1 MKKTKKSL
9 LFSGLALMMSALLL
23 AGTTFA
29 WFTDSVTNKGNT
41 IQAGVLDVTVHGYT
55 WDAQNNTWKTNPS
68 WGLKSP
74 VIQETTWEPGQ
85 YGAVVIGVS
94 NWHAADVNA
103 LCAKID
109 TDSS

>member
-41 IQAGVLDVTVHGYT
+41 IQAGKLDIGVIGYT
-55 WDAQNNTWKTNPS
+55 LENGEWKGHMWENNLTNNP
-68 WGLKSP
+68 LFT
-74 VIQETTWEPGQ
+74 ETTWEPGQ
-85 YGAVVIGVS
+85 YGAILIRVS
-94 NWHAADVNA
+94 SY
-103 LCAKID
+103 D
-109 TDSS
+109 TTLAER